1 MFELEPL
8 IRTIGYIG
16 VWIVVFSE
24 SGLLVGFFLP
34 GDSFLFTAGVLAS
47 QDFLNIWILIPLIFS
62 GAILGDNV
70 GYAFG
75 YRIGPKLFKRED
87 SVFFHKKHLMRAE
100 LLYEKY
106 GPKIIVLARFMP
118 VVRTFAPIVAGIG
131 KMKYKTFL
139 IYNLVGGILWGI
151 GMPLFGYFLG
161 SAVPAV
167 DRYIIPIIIGII
179 FLSILPGILHVGKAW
194 LKSRS

>member
-161 SAVPAV
+161 STVPAV

-179 FLSILPGILHVGKAW
+179 FLSILPGVVHVGKAW
-194 LKSRS
+194 LRSGS